1 MPFLYMEDHM
11 ILAKRLGI
19 FIFALG
25 MLGLAGTVA
34 YAQQWN
40 GVANSKGTIWR
51 PGNVVVGEEPQR
63 GDDPRPLIEVT
74 RPLASSTDQDD
85 RLFSAIALYKG
96 NTITKFEVDTR
107 RAYAGGARSKA
118 SILSP
123 DVDFAV
129 HRRAV
134 IGLVNIDQM
143 PRPDDYTLMVGGKIL
158 AEEVRIKLIKDWAD
172 YVFEPDYRLK
182 SLPEVEAFI
191 RNNHRLLDIPS
202 AADVAERGI
211 DLGRMQSTLLA
222 KIEELTLYVIEQK
235 KDLETL
241 RGKVTQL
248 EQENATI
255 TPIAGR

>member
-1 MPFLYMEDHM
+1 M
-11 ILAKRLGI
+11 ILAKHVGL

-25 MLGLAGTVA
+25 MLSLAGTLA
-34 YAQQWN
+34 HAQQQWN
-40 GVANSKGTIWR
+40 GAANSKGTIWR
-51 PGNVVVGEEPQR
+51 PGDVVVGEEPQR
-63 GDDPRPLIEVT
+63 GDDPRPLIGVT
-74 RPLASSTDQDD
+74 RPLASSPDQDD
-85 RLFSAIALYKG
+85 RLFSANMVYKG
-96 NTITKFEVDTR
+96 NTSPKFEVDTR

-134 IGLVNIDQM
+134 IGLVSIDQM
-143 PRPDDYTLMVGGKIL
+143 PRPEDYTLMVGGKIL

-172 YVFEPDYRLK
+172 YVFAKDYPLK
-182 SLPEVEAFI
+182 SLTEVEEFI
-191 RNNHRLLDIPS
+191 RDNHRLPDVPS
-202 AADVAERGI
+202 AADVAEGGI

-248 EQENATI
+248 EQENATL
-255 TPIAGR
+255 TPTVGR